1 MSDSENLN
9 TGEKTEQPVTL
20 LEMLATAMSALLI
33 APLIALLVALLIWDA
48 AHPDAPARLTID
60 VSPPAVV
67 GPQYQVPVTVH
78 NRGDKSAK
86 DVVVHF
92 ELVAA
97 AIDSVIAESDL
108 TVDWLPRESS
118 RDIVGLFARK
128 SIASAVGS
136 RVDVRGYVVP

>member
-1 MSDSENLN
+1 MTLF
-9 TGEKTEQPVTL
+9 EKI
-20 LEMLATAMSALLI
+20 ATAMFAL
-33 APLIALLVALLIWDA
+33 LIALLVAVLIWDA
-48 AHPDAPARLTID
+48 AHPDAPARLTVD

-92 ELVAA
+92 ELDDAA
-97 AIDSVIAESDL
+97 ANDSVIAESDL

-118 RDIVGLFARK
+118 RDIVGLFVNALCEPKKVTVAADTRLQAAP
-128 SIASAVGS
+128 SSSSPTGERTGLPPV
-136 RVDVRGYVVP
+136 